1 MNDIAGPP
9 HRWKIWLMTTL
20 GIYPVITALAIAT
33 GPLLRGLPL
42 PVRLAILIPTSVAI
56 MQWLLLPFLHRTLR
70 SWLLR

>member
-1 MNDIAGPP
+1 
-9 HRWKIWLMTTL
+9 MTTL

-33 GPLLRGLPL
+33 EPLLHRLPL

-56 MQWLLLPFLHRTLR
+56 MQWLLLPFLQQTLK